1 MGKLVKFN
9 SLDHDEI
16 MGEIP
21 SVIEESYKKKVC
33 LRSILHHMCDCC
45 DYAEYCTE
53 FGASWML
60 EDYEAE
66 YDPKTQKL
74 SMDLYIDEDYLKEME
89 EDEEE
94 EEEED
99 DNE

>member
-16 MGEIP
+16 MSNIP
-21 SVIEESYKKKVC
+21 LVIEERYIKKVC
-33 LRSILHHMCDCC
+33 FRSILHHMCDCC
-45 DYAEYCTE
+45 DYAEYCTI
-53 FGASWML
+53 FGAAWML
-60 EDYEAE
+60 GDYEAE

-94 EEEED
+94 EED